1 MYSVTVC
8 NQMKNKKYH
17 THCRNS
23 SKIKYQNRRNRQNRY
38 TNTHMTDPFP
48 GLEQALRCKVVGL
61 MDIKFK
67 KNPLYCHYFLR
78 VETRIFVWLLKY
90 EDQLI
95 LNFLH
100 WINSHM
106 INFNKTYALQFCQ
119 FILVRTRTSFVWSV
133 FIC

>member
-23 SKIKYQNRRNRQNRY
+23 SKIKYLNRRNRQNRY

-61 MDIKFK
+61 MDIKLK
-67 KNPLYCHYFLR
+67 KK
-78 VETRIFVWLLKY
+78 T
-90 EDQLI
+90 I
-95 LNFLH
+95 LSLFSSCRNQD
-100 WINSHM
+100 ICMVTEIRKPTNS
-106 INFNKTYALQFCQ
+106 
-119 FILVRTRTSFVWSV
+119 
-133 FIC
+133 

>member
-61 MDIKFK
+61 MDIKLK
-67 KNPLYCHYFLR
+67 KNKLYCHYFLR

-90 EDQLI
+90 ENQLI